1 MGMSLSYYTAAMV
14 LDLPEDGNRY
24 ETVHGELLVTPAPR
38 AWHQFVLFRLA
49 HAIAGYLERY
59 PVGVGATGGDI
70 SWSDDT
76 LVIPDLLVADRT
88 EARTLSWDSVKTL
101 LLVVEVVS
109 PSSAH
114 QDRVTKRRLYQDV
127 GVPLYWLVDAD
138 RKVVEVWTPEVV
150 TPTVER
156 TAVRWHPSGAGEA
169 LVIDLENLFRP
180 I

>member
-1 MGMSLSYYTAAMV
+1 MGMSLSYVTAAMV
-14 LDLPEDGNRY
+14 LDLPDDGNRY

-38 AWHQFVLFRLA
+38 AWHQFVLFRIA
-49 HAIAGYLERY
+49 HIIAGYLERN

-76 LVIPDLLVADRT
+76 LVIPDLLVADPAQ
-88 EARTLSWDSVKTL
+88 ARTLAWENVTTL

-114 QDRVTKRRLYQDV
+114 QDRVTKRQLYQDV
-127 GVPLYWLVDAD
+127 GVPLYWVVDAEA
-138 RKVVEVWTPEVV
+138 RTVEIWTPESRS
-150 TPTVER
+150 PIIER
-156 TAVRWHPSGAGEA
+156 KAVHWHPAGTSEA